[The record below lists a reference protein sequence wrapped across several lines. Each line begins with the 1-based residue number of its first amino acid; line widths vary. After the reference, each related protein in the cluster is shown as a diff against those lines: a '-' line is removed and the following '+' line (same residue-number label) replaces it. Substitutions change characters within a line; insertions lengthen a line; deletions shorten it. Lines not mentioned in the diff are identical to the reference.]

1 MFVKNKIFI
10 NLPILFIFFIF
21 LITGIIIYDDYGIS
35 WDEYFNRVNGF
46 VSLNSIRKIFSL
58 DIVYPELAHS
68 TKSFSETAKIYGVI
82 FDLPMAFIEKKLS
95 IEDPKIYF
103 TLRHLFNFLI
113 FFISSI
119 FFYFIL
125 KKRFSNNLSLVGLL
139 FLILSPR
146 IFAESFYNMKDIV
159 FLSFFIISIFFA
171 INFLDKSSFKN
182 IFFSSLTCSF
192 VVATKVIGIIVPFI
206 IFVFFILKMID
217 DKNNLKRNS
226 IKIFKFFTLFIV
238 FTIIFWPYLWSG
250 PFTNF
255 LHALKIFSS
264 HPWTGAIFY
273 LGNYIS
279 ALNLPWH
286 YPIVWILISIPII
299 YLLLFILGSTLIL
312 RRLSLRFINLSPKK
326 EFNDLWRGNKERMD
340 IIFFLI
346 FYFTLFLVIE
356 LNATLYNGWRH
367 LYFLYPCLIFIS
379 IRGLEYIS
387 KTFYSKYLFI
397 IIFLFLINT
406 GFWMFKNHPY
416 QFVYFNKFAGKS
428 VANYFELDYW
438 GNSNRS
444 ALTFISKNDNRNNIK
459 VYVFSNSPYHF
470 SLLLMDK
477 EDQNRIKFVNKLNEA
492 DYLVTNHFYIRNNPI
507 ILNNKLKKE
516 YKLLKEFKVDEMI
529 INSVYKIN

>member
-1 MFVKNKIFI
+1 
-10 NLPILFIFFIF
+10 
-21 LITGIIIYDDYGIS
+21 
-35 WDEYFNRVNGF
+35 
-46 VSLNSIRKIFSL
+46 
-58 DIVYPELAHS
+58 
-68 TKSFSETAKIYGVI
+68 
-82 FDLPMAFIEKKLS
+82 
-95 IEDPKIYF
+95 
-103 TLRHLFNFLI
+103 
-113 FFISSI
+113 
-119 FFYFIL
+119 
-125 KKRFSNNLSLVGLL
+125 
-139 FLILSPR
+139 
-146 IFAESFYNMKDIV
+146 
-159 FLSFFIISIFFA
+159 
-171 INFLDKSSFKN
+171 
-182 IFFSSLTCSF
+182 
-192 VVATKVIGIIVPFI
+192 
-206 IFVFFILKMID
+206 MID

-367 LYFLYPCLIFIS
+367 LYFIYPSLIFIS
-379 IRGLEYIS
+379 IRGLEYLS

-507 ILNNKLKKE
+507 ILNNKLKEE